1 MVNNLIMMKIY
12 EKFMNYAIKYIKKT
26 DLGIRYEINRSVQ
39 VCPNCQC
46 YLNISLILTKSSILA
61 SALSICSS
69 TIFRLYLKNSL

>member
-1 MVNNLIMMKIY
+1 
-12 EKFMNYAIKYIKKT
+12 MNYAIKYIKKT

-61 SALSICSS
+61 SALSYVLPLFFVYI
-69 TIFRLYLKNSL
+69 

>member
-1 MVNNLIMMKIY
+1 MFDYDVNIRKIHEICNKTY
-12 EKFMNYAIKYIKKT
+12 KKKT
-26 DLGIRYEINRSVQ
+26 DLGIRYEINRSAQ
-39 VCPNCQC
+39 VCHNCQC